1 MYVCMYVEVGIEH
14 VVVLLLELLPALWV
28 VSPATSSA
36 YSFACDTR
44 FEIKSVCMCVCMYV
58 CMCVCMYVYVS
69 VTINKNYLYIG
80 TVQKPLNSNTIYWI
94 AYYG

>member
-1 MYVCMYVEVGIEH
+1 MYVEVGIEH

-58 CMCVCMYVYVS
+58 YVS